1 MVAQSMQNETIGST
15 EVSGVLKNRI
25 EQIVNWVIVVYVQRE
40 KPAELP

>member
-15 EVSGVLKNRI
+15 EVSDVLGNRVQ
-25 EQIVNWVIVVYVQRE
+25 QIVIIVYLQRE